1 MILAKRPRSDAVAK
15 SCNSCCLKWFT
26 QHTRILFRAPW
37 FFFANCKAQLGLA
50 PNDSFFPCFNY
61 FCGQSTLPQPH
72 FDLLHVFLIRDKHA
86 SGAILQL
93 FLSVG
98 SQVVLLSCFLRTG
111 LARLFQANWNYP
123 LNSLGSVTI
132 NMLKFS
138 HSPCQRPHHVE
149 YTSSR
154 PITEV
159 KQHWA

>member
-1 MILAKRPRSDAVAK
+1 MQLPSLVTAAISSDSHSTLEFCSEPPDSSLLTAKHNLDR
-15 SCNSCCLKWFT
+15 
-26 QHTRILFRAPW
+26 QQME
-37 FFFANCKAQLGLA
+37 FFF
-50 PNDSFFPCFNY
+50 PRFNY

-72 FDLLHVFLIRDKHA
+72 FDLLHLFLIRDKHA

-123 LNSLGSVTI
+123 LNSLGSLTS

-138 HSPCQRPHHVE
+138 LSQRPYHVE

-159 KQHWA
+159 KQH